1 MFRES
6 LISCFVTRGVK
17 EAICQ
22 VRLRAPSG
30 SRLFPP
36 PGLRLVLTTLS
47 RTSPRHV
54 ARNAGWNSGV
64 SGFGFLTEIADCLLQ
79 ALRRLLDGFVFSIRE
94 GRAESNGDSARLRPL
109 VVSG

>member
-6 LISCFVTRGVK
+6 LISCFLTRGVK
-17 EAICQ
+17 EAIWQ

-30 SRLFPP
+30 A
-36 PGLRLVLTTLS
+36 RLVLTALS
-47 RTSPRHV
+47 PTSPRHV

-64 SGFGFLTEIADCLLQ
+64 SGFGFLTEIADCLFQ